1 MLDINIRPKM
11 KRRPG
16 AVDADDTG
24 SVCLT
29 DEPWSRPVS
38 SSRQLLVY
46 MMKIGHSV
54 LDNSNIV
61 TRKLAFSGLRFTQI
75 ESESAIPHVLYT
87 YAV

>member
-16 AVDADDTG
+16 AVDADDRG
-24 SVCLT
+24 SVSLT

-46 MMKIGHSV
+46 MMMIGHSV
-54 LDNSNIV
+54 LDISNYSHTKV
-61 TRKLAFSGLRFTQI
+61 S
-75 ESESAIPHVLYT
+75 V
-87 YAV
+87 